1 MPLSGLG
8 GKFRTPRHPLL
19 APNWLSLT
27 PRPPVQDDI
36 VHEDLTVRENLE
48 YSAWLRNPKYMRTR
62 AKGDLVD
69 DVIDVLNLRS
79 VQHSVVGTAEKR
91 GIR

>member
-1 MPLSGLG
+1 M
-8 GKFRTPRHPLL
+8 
-19 APNWLSLT
+19 
-27 PRPPVQDDI
+27 QDDI

-91 GIR
+91 GIRCAHQAQEQNEKDKKGQEQTRQ

>member
-1 MPLSGLG
+1 M
-8 GKFRTPRHPLL
+8 
-19 APNWLSLT
+19 WL
-27 PRPPVQDDI
+27 QDDI

-48 YSAWLRNPKYMRTR
+48 YSAWLRSPKYVRTR

-91 GIR
+91 GIRCTVSDTSFYVPLPIVDICTSLHFTQV

>member
-1 MPLSGLG
+1 MHKSCEKSLLE
-8 GKFRTPRHPLL
+8 HPQCCQCLYSACL
-19 APNWLSLT
+19 RASEHVL
-27 PRPPVQDDI
+27 QDDI